1 MRVLLAEDEAVTR
14 AILQRTVEKFG
25 HECLVVGAGEEALML
40 YRETTCFLKA
50 DLLRPTSALFLP
62 SLEMLP

>member
-25 HECLVVGAGEEALML
+25 HECLVAGDGEEALKL
-40 YRETTCFLKA
+40 YRETPKWM
-50 DLLRPTSALFLP
+50 S
-62 SLEMLP
+62 